1 MNEHNATMRD
11 QVLSAVRAAM
21 SNSPELLLSE
31 PYRSAVGAV
40 STKQRPLMPLF
51 MALLDAASAVAFAIE
66 DNAWDDSEPISKEV
80 AESLASQAY
89 KIGASMISATQ
100 CSSSDS
106 WSLPSMTKK
115 ELI

>member
-1 MNEHNATMRD
+1 MNDHDSALGEK
-11 QVLSAVRAAM
+11 VLSAARAAM
-21 SNSPELLLSE
+21 PSSLELFLAE
-31 PYRSAVGAV
+31 PYRSELARM
-40 STKQRPLMPLF
+40 SSKQRPLMPLL
-51 MALLDAASAVAFAIE
+51 MALLDATTAVALAIE
-66 DNAWDDSEPISKEV
+66 DNAWDDSEPVNKEV